1 MERNSGVSDTVRPER
16 SRGVPWL
23 PVLTALGL
31 TAAAVV
37 VTRRMMQPKPAH
49 RETLDDLL
57 AYCDGAA
64 SVLDQRISV
73 NGALTIH

>member
-1 MERNSGVSDTVRPER
+1 MERISGVSEISRPER
-16 SRGVPWL
+16 MRGVPWL

-37 VTRRMMQPKPAH
+37 VTRKIMQPKPAH
-49 RETLDDLL
+49 RESLDEIL

-64 SVLDQRISV
+64 SVLDQRISA